1 MKVAYAGIDLLAP
14 ALETLIAQGCKVMR
28 VFTCKTDNVTEFN
41 TKIKSLAA
49 QNGIPCTDERVRRD
63 DLERL
68 REDGCE
74 LFLCA
79 GYYYLVPIVD
89 DLPMVN
95 VHPAYLPEGR
105 GAWPMPVTILRGL
118 PRSGVTLHKMA
129 ASFDTGD
136 ILLQRSFP
144 VLPNENLQTFME
156 KLCGFL
162 PELVTE
168 LIADLPGVMAR
179 AVPQG
184 EGSYWECPTEKDW
197 TVTSEMTAAQADLIL
212 RAFYGYEC
220 IYVHGNEKYE
230 MIRGCVTK
238 EATPYP
244 VKDGYLCAEKIR
256 KLTQV

>member
-14 ALETLIAQGCKVMR
+14 ALETLIAQGCEIMR

-68 REDGCE
+68 RAEGCE

-89 DLPMVN
+89 ELPMVN

-144 VLPNENLQTFME
+144 VSPDENLQTFME

-168 LIADLPGVMAR
+168 LISDLPGVMAR

-197 TVTSEMTAAQADLIL
+197 TVTSEMTAAQADRIL

-220 IYVHGNEKYE
+220 IYLNGTDRYE
-230 MIRGCVTK
+230 MILGAVTSS
-238 EATPYP
+238 ETPYP
-244 VKDGYLCAEKIR
+244 VRGGWLRAGKIR
-256 KLTQV
+256 KLTEA